1 MNGPRI
7 YTLPAPVRD
16 QKRGDALLSFV
27 REILP
32 HRRSLTGEGLRQ
44 TLDAIGERVPL
55 QIREVFSGTP
65 ILDWEAPAEW
75 QVHTARLSL
84 PDGRCVVDWADNPLH
99 LVQYSGP
106 RQARMPLAELKPH
119 LHTLPERPDW
129 IPYRT
134 AYWTDDWGFC
144 LRQRTL
150 DALEAEI
157 GPDGEVDVFIDS
169 RLTDGAM
176 SIAECRIEG
185 RSDREILVSAHACHP
200 ALANDNASALA
211 VATFAAEAL
220 AQADG
225 LRHSIR
231 FIFGPGTVGALA
243 WLAANPSARKTVA
256 AGLVLANLGDR
267 GDFVYKR
274 TRAGT
279 LGEPLAVDRA
289 VEAVLP
295 DAEIRPFE
303 PFGYDERQFNSPGFN
318 LPVGRLTRTPHG
330 EYPEYHTSADDLS
343 LLTPESL
350 EGSLDAVLAII
361 HALDGNERYLATRPY
376 GEPMLGRHGLYDPVG
391 GKALAPEAQ
400 RAALWLLN
408 LSDGYHDLL
417 DVTAKSG
424 LPFSAVR
431 EAADR
436 LVAAHLLAPAP
447 LDSASGADDAS

>member
-1 MNGPRI
+1 M
-7 YTLPAPVRD
+7 YTLPQPVREHT
-16 QKRGDALLSFV
+16 RSDALLTFV

-32 HRRSLTGEGLRQ
+32 FRRSLTGEGLRQ

-55 QIREVFSGTP
+55 QVREVFSGTP
-65 ILDWEAPAEW
+65 ILDWEAPPEW
-75 QVHTARLSL
+75 QVRQAHLSL
-84 PDGRCVVDWADNPLH
+84 PDGRRIVDWADSPLH

-106 RQARMPLAELKPH
+106 RRARMPLAELRKH
-119 LHTLPERPDW
+119 LHTVPEHLDW
-129 IPYRT
+129 VPYRT

-150 DALEAEI
+150 DALTAEI
-157 GPDGEVDVFIDS
+157 GPDGDVDVLIDS

-176 SIAECRIEG
+176 SIAECRIQGET
-185 RSDREILVSAHACHP
+185 DQEILISTHACHP
-200 ALANDNASALA
+200 ALANDNCSALA

-220 AQADG
+220 SQAEG

-231 FIFGPGTVGALA
+231 FIFGPGTIGAIA
-243 WLAANPSARKTVA
+243 WLAANPDAREFVS

-274 TRAGT
+274 SRGGT
-279 LGEPLAVDRA
+279 LNQPLAVDRA
-289 VEAVLP
+289 VEAILP
-295 DAEIRPFE
+295 GAEIRPFE

-318 LPVGRLTRTPHG
+318 LPMGRLTRTPHG
-330 EYPEYHTSADDLS
+330 EYPEYHTSADSLS
-343 LLTPESL
+343 LLSPAALDESL
-350 EGSLDAVLAII
+350 ETLLSII

-391 GKALAPEAQ
+391 GKTLAPEAQ

-408 LSDGYHDLL
+408 LSDGHHDLL
-417 DVTAKSG
+417 DVTAQSG
-424 LPFSAVR
+424 LPFTAVR

-436 LVAAHLLAPAP
+436 LVTACLLTP
-447 LDSASGADDAS
+447 ASGARPHLQRR